1 MTNRDLALTAGALI
15 LYATLSRRLRGTPI
29 TSAIVFVT
37 LGFVVGTQGL
47 DLFQAQIGST
57 AVRHLAEVT
66 LTLVLFSDA
75 SAINSR
81 ALVREAALPARLL
94 GIGLPLTIVLGCV
107 IAVVAFPQL
116 GFFPAMALAVLL
128 APTDAALG
136 QTVVS
141 DERLPSPLRQ
151 GLNVESGLNDGICVP
166 LLFAT
171 IAFTELEGAAHFNGR
186 IIIDL
191 VKEVAIASGI
201 GVGTAAIVVAVYSA
215 SDRRGWIDDAWAS
228 IVPLAAAAL
237 AYGLTATLGGSGFIA
252 AFVAGLSYG
261 RLLGDRTPDTMHF
274 LEDAG
279 QGFSAVTFFVFGAVV
294 VGGAV
299 DHLDWATMGYAVAS
313 LTVVR
318 MLPVAVAMIGRGAAL
333 PTMAFAGW
341 FGPRGLASIVFMLT
355 IVDESGMPGTQLIVR
370 VTTVTVLLSVFA
382 HGITAPW
389 LTNRYVAWYSR
400 SNGLDLEA
408 RRAV

>member
-94 GIGLPLTIVLGCV
+94 GIGLPLTIVLGCG

-141 DERLPSPLRQ
+141 DERLPSPLRH
-151 GLNVESGLNDGICVP
+151 GRPPASVEL
-166 LLFAT
+166 
-171 IAFTELEGAAHFNGR
+171 R
-186 IIIDL
+186 
-191 VKEVAIASGI
+191 
-201 GVGTAAIVVAVYSA
+201 
-215 SDRRGWIDDAWAS
+215 DRRGWIDDAWAS